1 MTSPGAA
8 LDAVLAD
15 IRHHRITPDLT
26 GLHHVTRHIELLCQ
40 LATRT
45 AIDVEYQLVPNIADP
60 PSVESLAVST
70 AHLGKAIAHYT
81 RSLEPLLY
89 LHTARQKIRRKH
101 WLATEHR
108 GALRVHLNGAQE
120 ALADARTALTPPPPP
135 TSATPAAPT
144 PKPPHAP
151 GPRGRS

>member
-8 LDAVLAD
+8 LDAVRAD

-40 LATRT
+40 LAART
-45 AIDVEYQLVPNIADP
+45 AVDVEYQLIQHVDDL
-60 PSVESLAVST
+60 PSAEALAVST

-81 RSLEPLLY
+81 QTLEPLLR

-108 GALRVHLNGAQE
+108 GALRGHLNGAQE

-135 TSATPAAPT
+135 TSAAPVAAGT
-144 PKPPHAP
+144 KSPHAP

>member
-1 MTSPGAA
+1 M
-8 LDAVLAD
+8 LAD

-40 LATRT
+40 LAART
-45 AIDVEYQLVPNIADP
+45 AIDVEYQLVPNGDDLP
-60 PSVESLAVST
+60 PAEALAVST

-81 RSLEPLLY
+81 QTLEPLLY

-108 GALRVHLNGAQE
+108 GVVHVHLDGARK
-120 ALADARTALTPPPPP
+120 ALADARTALTPPPP
-135 TSATPAAPT
+135 AAPAAPVAT
-144 PKPPHAP
+144 GTKPHAP
-151 GPRGRS
+151 APKGRS